1 MSIICVYIRDFGPT
15 ACTVADLFRKSMG
28 LRQIT
33 TEFYRGFVRNVLFFD
48 FICSQ
53 KSALRNK
60 RKEMGHQKV
69 IRPTPHTKNWCS
81 VRAHC
86 ERPLC
91 CCCSPPPSTFAEEN
105 PLRNQ
110 INPNVPYF
118 FRCLSSHTQSIPT
131 YIDLYRS
138 CPEPKHE
145 WHFRH
150 SKHRPGNFFFF
161 FWYACVLFFVHLV
174 AACFFISVPLLKAW
188 VTRQKQNLPS
198 SIFHRFYGKYDGN
211 PVMMIKISL
220 MW

>member
-1 MSIICVYIRDFGPT
+1 MFTLERVVPLRALSLIYFVNLWGCGRLRKNFTEALCGMCFSLI
-15 ACTVADLFRKSMG
+15 LFVPK
-28 LRQIT
+28 
-33 TEFYRGFVRNVLFFD
+33 
-48 FICSQ
+48 

-91 CCCSPPPSTFAEEN
+91 CCCSPPSPRSTFAEEN

-131 YIDLYRS
+131 YIDCHFTDHAQSRS
-138 CPEPKHE
+138 MNDISDTP
-145 WHFRH
+145 
-150 SKHRPGNFFFF
+150 STDQVTFF
-161 FWYACVLFFVHLV
+161 FWYACVLFFVHVV
-174 AACFFISVPLLKAW
+174 AACFFISVPLLKA
-188 VTRQKQNLPS
+188 
-198 SIFHRFYGKYDGN
+198 
-211 PVMMIKISL
+211 
-220 MW
+220 